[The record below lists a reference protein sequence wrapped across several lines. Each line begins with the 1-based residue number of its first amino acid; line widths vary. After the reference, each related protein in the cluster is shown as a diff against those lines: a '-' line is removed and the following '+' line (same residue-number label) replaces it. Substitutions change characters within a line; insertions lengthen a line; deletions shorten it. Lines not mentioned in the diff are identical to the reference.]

1 MGQYEENLHKYS
13 GYLGSSEDYAA
24 AKVVLLGVPMD
35 YTVSFKPGARFGPHA
50 VRSASY
56 GLEEYSIALDRSL
69 SECQYSD
76 SGNVWIPPGNV
87 ERSLALTEAAV
98 AKVVADGKMPLTL
111 GGEHLVS
118 LPAIRAVAAH
128 YPDLVVLHFDAH
140 ADLREEFFGET
151 NSHAAVFRRAYETVK
166 PKSIYHFGIR
176 SGDREEIAF
185 GREHSNLFLYEVTG
199 PLRQVLPD
207 LAGRPVYVS
216 LDIDVVDP
224 AFAPGTGTP
233 EPGGCTSREIIE
245 AVHLIGQSAAT
256 IVGFDLVEIAPDLD
270 HAGIT
275 AMLGAKLVREA
286 LLAFA

>member
-1 MGQYEENLHKYS
+1 MSKYEENLYKYT
-13 GYLGSSEDYAA
+13 GYLGSSDDYAA
-24 AKVVLLGVPMD
+24 AKAVLLGVPMD
-35 YTVSFKPGARFGPHA
+35 ATVSFKPGARFGPLA
-50 VRSASY
+50 VRNASY
-56 GLEEYSIALDRSL
+56 GLEEYSLELDRALD
-69 SECQYSD
+69 ECRYFD

-87 ERSLALTEAAV
+87 ERSLALTAAAV
-98 AKVVADGKMPLTL
+98 AKVVADGKIPLTL

-118 LPAIRAVAAH
+118 LPAIQAVAAR

-140 ADLREEFFGET
+140 ADLRQEFFGET
-151 NSHAAVFRRAYETVK
+151 HSHAAVFRRAYETVK
-166 PKSIYHFGIR
+166 PKNIYHFGIR

-185 GREHSNLFLYEVTG
+185 GREHSNLFLYEILA
-199 PLRQVLPD
+199 PLQQVLPS

-233 EPGGCTSREIIE
+233 EPGGCTSREILE
-245 AVHLIGQSAAT
+245 AIHRIGRSGVQ

-270 HAGIT
+270 HSGIT
-275 AMLGAKLVREA
+275 AMLGAKLVREV